1 MQNNAEQK
9 KPEASNFRRS
19 KVLRIITSGLLAFCL
34 WFYVISVE
42 RTETEQEFT
51 GVEVVLDGEAAL
63 EDSDLKIISD
73 KDMKVKIKLNGRR
86 SVLNKLRSSD
96 ITVRVDLTR
105 IHEPGTK
112 NLPYEIEFPGDIQSS
127 SIEVVSRNPDAIT
140 LTVVSW
146 TTKRVDLRNPE
157 IVGAPA
163 QGYRVGTAITQSDEK
178 VSLSGPKEIIDQIH
192 TAGVVVDVDGVT
204 ETQNVRMSFCYYDED
219 GNQIE
224 NTDAIT
230 ANPDKTSVVVPILKE
245 KDNVKMQ
252 WPLSFGAEAEDKEF
266 TLNVSVTMADQNT
279 STYSGVVLIEHGTPI
294 FNGEPLRQTED
305 GKLYFDL
312 GTITAFGKVEYVT
325 EAELPMLE
333 LTDKFE
339 STYTREDID
348 LQQDGVSCD
357 VESVTVSVTTRKKV
371 IKTVSGVNVQNL
383 PKGATSTPLVIQ
395 LKGFEEDF
403 VGVDK
408 SDIRAVLE
416 SVPTVSG
423 TYDVTVTIDA
433 HPEISV
439 VEDYQVEIKFPSVT
453 PTIDYLS
460 AGNDNPHQL

>member
-1 MQNNAEQK
+1 MQNKAEQK
-9 KPEASNFRRS
+9 NSETSSFRRS
-19 KVLRIITSGLLAFCL
+19 KILRIIISGLLAFGL

-63 EDSDLKIISD
+63 EDNDLKIISD
-73 KDMKVKIKLNGRR
+73 KNMTVKIKLNGRR

-105 IHEPGTK
+105 IYESGTK

-140 LTVVSW
+140 LTVVDW
-146 TTKRVDLRNPE
+146 TTKRVDLRAPE
-157 IVGAPA
+157 IVGTPA
-163 QGYRVGTAITQSDEK
+163 EGYRVGDAITQTDET
-178 VSLSGPKEIIDQIH
+178 VSLSGPKEIIDRIH
-192 TAGVVVDVDGVT
+192 SAGVVVNVEGVN
-204 ETQNVRMSFCYYDED
+204 ETQQMRMSFLYYDEQD
-219 GNQIE
+219 NLVQD
-224 NTDAIT
+224 TDAVT
-230 ANPDKTSVVVPILKE
+230 ANPDKTQVTVPILKE
-245 KDNVKMQ
+245 KDVGMQ
-252 WPLSFGAEAEDKEF
+252 LPLTFGESAEDTEF
-266 TLNVSVTMADQNT
+266 TMNVSVTLADGAKT
-279 STYSGVVLIEHGTPI
+279 DYTGVVLVENGVPVL
-294 FNGEPLRQTED
+294 NGEPLRQSED

-339 STYTREDID
+339 YTYTREDID

-371 IKTVSGVNVQNL
+371 IKTVSGVNVQGVPSNA
-383 PKGATSTPLVIQ
+383 ATPSPLIIR

-403 VGVDK
+403 EGVDK
-408 SDIRAVLE
+408 ADIRAVLE
-416 SVPTVSG
+416 GVPTVSG

-439 VEDYQVEIKFPSVT
+439 VGDYQVEIKLPSVT

-460 AGNDNPHQL
+460 VENDHPQQL